1 MKKTGKWKIKA
12 PDAYVLIVMLI
23 IVCAILTY
31 IIPAGTYDRVFNE
44 ELQRELVDSTTFH
57 YVEQNPVTF
66 FEMVQAIPTGM
77 GEVAWIIF
85 LVFIVGGSF
94 SIINATGAIDA
105 GLGASIAKL
114 RGKDKI
120 LIFGIMAIFSLG
132 GATFGMAES
141 TLIFIPI
148 GVLVARALG
157 YDAIVG
163 MAIIVIG
170 AVCGFSGGWMNIFT
184 VGVAQGIAGLP
195 LFSGMGFRIIGHAV
209 LLIISFIYIIR
220 YCSKIKKNPEASLV
234 YDLELTAANDTETK
248 AELLEFTLRRKL
260 TLLVV
265 LIGFV
270 VLIYGITNGWST
282 GTQISSLFLVMGVA
296 AGYVGGLKTNEI
308 ADAFVQGAKGLTYGA
323 LLIGLC
329 RAMVVIITNGQ
340 IIDTILHTV
349 ASPLDNLPSI
359 LGAALMVP
367 VQLVISFFITSGSGM
382 AAATMP
388 IMAPLA
394 DILEVSRQTAVLA
407 YQYGDGMSNYLW
419 PTSGLLLASLSI
431 PKIPFDKWFKWV
443 LPLMVWLYIASTI
456 LVMVSTA
463 IGYE

>member
-1 MKKTGKWKIKA
+1 MEKRRFKA
-12 PDAYVLIVMLI
+12 PHAYVLIIMLI
-23 IVCAILTY
+23 ILCAILTY
-31 IIPAGTYDRVFNE
+31 IVPAGVYDRYYDE
-44 ELQRELVDSTTFH
+44 ELGRELVDASTFH
-57 YVEQNPVTF
+57 YVEQNPVSF

-77 GEVAWIIF
+77 GEVGWIIF

-94 SIINATGAIDA
+94 GIIEATGAIEA
-105 GLGASIAKL
+105 GLGASIEKL

-120 LIFGIMAIFSLG
+120 LIFGIMAVFSLG

-163 MAIIVIG
+163 MAIVVIG

-195 LFSGMGFRIIGHAV
+195 LFSGMGFRIVGHIVMLV
-209 LLIISFIYIIR
+209 LSFIYIIR
-220 YCSKIKKNPEASLV
+220 YCLKIKKNPEASLV
-234 YDLELTAANDTETK
+234 YDLELAEINSAESNT
-248 AELLEFTLRRKL
+248 ELLEFTTRRKL
-260 TLLVV
+260 ALLVV
-265 LIGFV
+265 LIGFA
-270 VLIYGITNGWST
+270 VLVYGITSGWST

-296 AGYVGGLKTNEI
+296 AGYVGGLKTNAI
-308 ADAFVQGAKGLTYGA
+308 ADAFVSGAKGLTYGA

-340 IIDTILHTV
+340 IIDTILHAV
-349 ASPLDNLPSI
+349 ASPLDGLPSVI
-359 LGAALMVP
+359 GAGLMVP
-367 VQLVISFFITSGSGM
+367 VQLIISFFITSGSGM

-394 DILEVSRQTAVLA
+394 DILDVSRQTAVLA

-431 PKIPFDKWFKWV
+431 PKIPFDKWFKWI
-443 LPLMVWLYIASTI
+443 LPLMVWLYVAATV
-456 LVMVSTA
+456 LVMVSTV